1 MRVSVRY
8 ACLLLLISVLLSLSA
23 CRPKPLEEAL
33 RGRLPPEDNNRII
46 TEYCQS
52 CHIHRTF
59 DDLSHV
65 PQVQALY
72 DRPPYTEA
80 TQCRDCHL
88 VHKDTWGERRR
99 KTIWPADVAQGTAS
113 NSSSF
118 DWFKRLF
125 KTQTK

>member
-1 MRVSVRY
+1 
-8 ACLLLLISVLLSLSA
+8 
-23 CRPKPLEEAL
+23 LEEAL